1 MLKSD
6 CLKIVVNTR
15 LLIKNR
21 LEGIGWFTYENLKRI
36 VINHPNIHFFFVFDR
51 EFDAEFVFADNI
63 TPIILSPQARHP
75 ILYYIW
81 FEFSITQL
89 LKDLKP
95 DLFLSPDGYLSLRT
109 NIKQYGVIHDIN
121 FYYSKND
128 LPKFEYYYYNY
139 FFPKYAKI
147 ATRIG
152 TVSEFSKNDI
162 SSTFRINPSKIDV
175 VFNGVNEN
183 FRSISLLEIQSTK
196 KKYTNC
202 NDFFIYVGSLHP
214 RKNIERL
221 FIAFDEF
228 RKVSNR
234 VVKLVIV
241 GKKMW
246 WTNELESTYM
256 SLRFKDDIV
265 FTGRIEESELNK
277 LIASSIALT
286 YVSYFEGFG
295 IPILEGFKCETAV
308 ITSNITSMPEVAANA
323 AYLIDPYSIDSIKNG
338 LIELS
343 QNSLLRQSL
352 INKGKIRVLDFSW
365 NKTAELLWQSI
376 EKAL

>member
-228 RKVSNR
+228 RMVSNR
-234 VVKLVIV
+234 VVKLVVV

-246 WTNELESTYM
+246 WTNQLETTYM
-256 SLRFKDDIV
+256 RLRFKDDIV
-265 FTGRIEESELNK
+265 FTGRLEESELNR
-277 LIASSIALT
+277 LIASSLALT

-323 AYLIDPYSIDSIKNG
+323 AYLIDPYSIDSIKCG
-338 LIELS
+338 LMELS

>member
-1 MLKSD
+1 M
-6 CLKIVVNTR
+6 KIVVNTR

-36 VINHPNIHFFFVFDR
+36 VLNHPSIHFFFVFDR
-51 EFDAEFVFADNI
+51 EFDEEFVFADNI

-75 ILYYIW
+75 LLYYIW

-109 NIKQYGVIHDIN
+109 NFKQFGVIHDIN
-121 FYYSKND
+121 FFYSKND
-128 LPKFEYYYYNY
+128 LPILEYYYYNY

-147 ATRIG
+147 ATRIA
-152 TVSEFSKNDI
+152 TVSEYSKNDI
-162 SSTFRINPSKIDV
+162 SSTFNINPSKIDV

-183 FRSISLLEIQSTK
+183 FRSISLLEKQSTK
-196 KKYTNC
+196 EKYTNF
-202 NDFFIYVGSLHP
+202 NDYFIYVGSLHP

-228 RKVSNR
+228 RMVSNR
-234 VVKLVIV
+234 VVKLVVV

-246 WTNELESTYM
+246 WTNQLETTYM
-256 SLRFKDDIV
+256 RLRFKDDIV
-265 FTGRIEESELNK
+265 FTGRLEESELNR
-277 LIASSIALT
+277 LIASSLALT

-323 AYLIDPYSIDSIKNG
+323 AYLIDPYSIDSIKCG
-338 LIELS
+338 LMELS